1 MKPVAPCG
9 DERAFHINHRHST
22 GYFEAPVGDVGNRS
36 RVAAENGQFSKNSEL
51 HSRDLENPAGSQVAA
66 CERLRKDFHFSGVT
80 TGTTVFCFK
89 YSLGNSHV
97 VALFG

>member
-51 HSRDLENPAGSQVAA
+51 HSRDLENWTASQLLIPHS
-66 CERLRKDFHFSGVT
+66 LRKHFHFS
-80 TGTTVFCFK
+80 
-89 YSLGNSHV
+89 YGNYGYYC
-97 VALFG
+97 LFF